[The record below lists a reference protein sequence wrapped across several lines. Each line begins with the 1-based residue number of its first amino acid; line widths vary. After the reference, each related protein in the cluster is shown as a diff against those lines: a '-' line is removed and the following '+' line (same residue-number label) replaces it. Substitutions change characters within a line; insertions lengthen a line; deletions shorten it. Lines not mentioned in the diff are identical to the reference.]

1 MIKRFLFTLLATCVW
16 SFGAIDEN
24 IAKTRSQIHTKKV
37 QEKEVSKKIEQ
48 LAKDIREQNKKLEK
62 LKKEISQSEE
72 TIKRLK
78 TSLNLKSGKLKKLET
93 LYQKLKSKEDEVN
106 KKLSAMLSQEIAL
119 SMLESGDDKDNI
131 QNAFDQSNEKLVF
144 KEVLRQYRKLL
155 KDRFEKTKARFEK
168 LQKNRHLIQT
178 ELEKTRSKLKKLEEE
193 KQRLKRLQNI
203 QSVTIKN
210 LQDKETKY
218 IRKLARIRKEKE
230 NLAKTLNKLHITKK
244 KIEKTRIKP
253 TATANVKVRQIGSS
267 YQKGSIA
274 KYKGKKT
281 IAPLKSY
288 TVARKFG
295 TFIDPIYKIKIF
307 NEAVILK
314 PKKPNAVVRNVLPG
328 RVVYA
333 SKIPMLDN
341 VVIIEHQNKLHTIY
355 AHLTKIAPTIK
366 VGKKIQ
372 KAYAIGRVD
381 NKLKFEVTQEEKH
394 INPLELIR

>member
-1 MIKRFLFTLLATCVW
+1 
-16 SFGAIDEN
+16 
-24 IAKTRSQIHTKKV
+24 
-37 QEKEVSKKIEQ
+37 
-48 LAKDIREQNKKLEK
+48 
-62 LKKEISQSEE
+62 
-72 TIKRLK
+72 
-78 TSLNLKSGKLKKLET
+78 
-93 LYQKLKSKEDEVN
+93 
-106 KKLSAMLSQEIAL
+106 
-119 SMLESGDDKDNI
+119 
-131 QNAFDQSNEKLVF
+131 
-144 KEVLRQYRKLL
+144 
-155 KDRFEKTKARFEK
+155 
-168 LQKNRHLIQT
+168 
-178 ELEKTRSKLKKLEEE
+178 
-193 KQRLKRLQNI
+193 
-203 QSVTIKN
+203 
-210 LQDKETKY
+210 
-218 IRKLARIRKEKE
+218 
-230 NLAKTLNKLHITKK
+230 LHITKK

-394 INPLELIR
+394 INPMELIR